1 MNHLVELEALWIHDG
16 NPQRPHAELTS
27 GNHSDGF
34 FNMSIVMQ
42 RPRLLTDACIYLL
55 MKHPNRVIE
64 VDWVVGSA
72 FGAITMAH
80 EMAKMLDSGFAFT
93 EPVPGEQKQMVLKR
107 FDIEPGRVAQMT
119 EDVMTTGGTTR
130 LSIDELESKSI
141 VVADKILVLVN
152 RSGMTE
158 LDGRKI
164 IALIDHKMPIWTPDE
179 CPLCQQ
185 GSEAVRPKAHWD
197 QLTADYSA

>member
-1 MNHLVELEALWIHDG
+1 MCSFRESPAPRGILGHPACW
-16 NPQRPHAELTS
+16 TS
-27 GNHSDGF
+27 PTNA
-34 FNMSIVMQ
+34 
-42 RPRLLTDACIYLL
+42 DACLWPAEDFAMAMRPSARAREAVRGREEAADDQWHTRRIRTDSL
-55 MKHPNRVIE
+55 ME
-64 VDWVVGSA
+64 YMS
-72 FGAITMAH
+72 
-80 EMAKMLDSGFAFT
+80 
-93 EPVPGEQKQMVLKR
+93 
-107 FDIEPGRVAQMT
+107 
-119 EDVMTTGGTTR
+119 
-130 LSIDELESKSI
+130 ELESKSI